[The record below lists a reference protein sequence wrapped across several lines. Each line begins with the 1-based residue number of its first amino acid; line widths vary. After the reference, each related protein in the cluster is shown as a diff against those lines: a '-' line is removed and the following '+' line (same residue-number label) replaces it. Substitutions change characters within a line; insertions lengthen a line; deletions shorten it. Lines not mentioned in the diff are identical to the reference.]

1 MNSTPIDV
9 NKFFSE
15 TMKQLV
21 ADELLKEMLHPDF
34 SRDAVNVDF
43 YIKDG
48 KMRSSKPWNTQFQFD
63 ADNLESSKEILHY
76 LANAEE
82 PTQEDISY
90 FESWRIDLSRVV
102 ETTLNDEFRSQV
114 RNLVFGENIPEVFPL
129 TKIKVTDIDITNRP
143 ENDRVLVVRK
153 DAPQNVQTQPVTA
166 ALIKEFEETGKDVN
180 DIIAD
185 KKKNDDP
192 KYRWITS
199 ATWRKHFYD
208 ITVSF
213 MIDYTPNINPSP
225 NNNNS

>member
-21 ADELLKEMLHPDF
+21 ASEILKDMLRPDF

-43 YIKDG
+43 HIKEG
-48 KMRSSKPWNTQFQFD
+48 KMRCTKPWNTQFQFD
-63 ADNLESSKEILHY
+63 AENLESCKEILRY
-76 LANAEE
+76 LANAED
-82 PTQEDISY
+82 PTQDDISY
-90 FESWRIDLSRVV
+90 FESWRIDLAKVL
-102 ETTLNDEFRSQV
+102 EITLHDKFRSQV
-114 RNLVFGENIPEVFPL
+114 RNLVFGEDIPEVFPL
-129 TKIKVTDIDITNRP
+129 INIRVVDIDITNRP
-143 ENDRVLVVRK
+143 ENDQVLVVRK
-153 DAPQNVQTQPVTA
+153 DAPQGVQTQPVTA
-166 ALIKEFEETGKDVN
+166 ELMKEFEETGKDIN

-192 KYRWITS
+192 KYQWVTS

-208 ITVSF
+208 ITISF
-213 MIDYTPNINPSP
+213 MIDYTPNIIPSP